1 MMHNSNKI
9 LDRRGRVTIERED
22 GFTFADKLGVAL
34 GFQLTA
40 ESRLRQVQQS
50 NREVDMVVNEAA
62 DVIIKAYHRYV
73 YTHDMNPKYAQ
84 SVKNIQQLV
93 HESLDNEFLIDRV
106 NEQVSRK
113 VFSEPQT
120 LEDREL
126 KKFYERT
133 VAEKLSESV
142 ILDTT
147 LGLNPSNIFNKQA
160 IVQPFTDT
168 LEQENK

>member
-1 MMHNSNKI
+1 
-9 LDRRGRVTIERED
+9 
-22 GFTFADKLGVAL
+22 
-34 GFQLTA
+34 
-40 ESRLRQVQQS
+40 
-50 NREVDMVVNEAA
+50 
-62 DVIIKAYHRYV
+62 
-73 YTHDMNPKYAQ
+73 
-84 SVKNIQQLV
+84 
-93 HESLDNEFLIDRV
+93 
-106 NEQVSRK
+106 
-113 VFSEPQT
+113 